1 MKIVNIV
8 STGDINHE
16 LELVSLYQDIDAEN
30 KTYEPDVFSALQ
42 IKFKN
47 NGPTILLFR
56 SGKYTITGASSR
68 EQIRQADGNLL
79 NSLVEIG
86 ILEEKEQ
93 FQSEIVNF
101 VCSSDLGKDVD
112 LPTLQTIVGFENAEY
127 EPEQSP
133 FMVYRPKEY
142 DCVMTIASSGK
153 IVVNGVTNTDTAK
166 EAIEDLKNK
175 LP

>member
-8 STGDINHE
+8 STGDINQE
-16 LELVSLYQDIDAEN
+16 LELSILHEDICTQYNEYNPEKFA
-30 KTYEPDVFSALQ
+30 AL
-42 IKFKN
+42 KLRFKD
-47 NGPTILLFR
+47 NGPTVLLFR

-68 EQIRQADGNLL
+68 EQLRQTDENLSK
-79 NSLVEIG
+79 SLKQIEVIG
-86 ILEEKEQ
+86 EEDE
-93 FQSEIVNF
+93 FQSKIVNF
-101 VCSSDLGKDVD
+101 VCTDDLGRNID

-142 DCVMTIASSGK
+142 NCVMTIATSGK
-153 IVVNGVTNTDTAK
+153 IVINGVTDTETAK
-166 EAIEDLKNK
+166 EAVEDLKRK